1 MGSVSWLNMLRLRF
15 SVGSTANVTFS
26 PYQAM
31 TTYNYTTDLIHYAG
45 IGAVP
50 ITMGNPDLNW
60 QITMKYNWG
69 LSATLFN
76 ERINIDASYY
86 KNKTKDALMPISL
99 PWSVGVSSVQV
110 NMGKLEN
117 SGCEFAI
124 SAHVIKQKGLFWMV
138 TVNGSHTM
146 DKLTNV
152 STALKSI
159 EVAQSLG
166 ARPSLMFQ
174 EGGSQFGIHAMR
186 TAGIDPASGKEIFIN
201 SKGEYTFDY
210 DKDERVEVG
219 NSNPI
224 LEGSIFSSL
233 SYKGFTLNITTGY
246 KFGGDAYNNTL
257 ADKVENINPWENV
270 DRRAFTDRWKE
281 PGDLKRFLGIPE
293 SKSDNKRYSGRFVER
308 DNLFEI
314 RNISINYEFKPEW
327 LKRFGVKRLNVGFGM
342 NDIARF
348 SSMKLER
355 GTSYPFER
363 SFNITFRPTF

>member
-1 MGSVSWLNMLRLRF
+1 MLRLRF

-31 TTYNYTTDLIHYAG
+31 TTYEYKTDLIHYAG

-50 ITMGNPDLNW
+50 ITMGNPNLNW
-60 QITMKYNWG
+60 QLTTKYNWG
-69 LSATLFN
+69 LSATLLN
-76 ERINIDASYY
+76 ERVNIDASYY

-117 SGCEFAI
+117 SGYEFSI
-124 SAHVIKQKGLFWMV
+124 SGQIIRQKDLYWMV

-152 STALKSI
+152 STALKAY
-159 EVAQSLG
+159 EVTQSLG
-166 ARPSLMFQ
+166 ARPSLRFE
-174 EGGSQFGIHAMR
+174 EGGSQFAIYAMR
-186 TAGIDPASGKEIFIN
+186 SAGIDPASGKEVFITKN
-201 SKGEYTFDY
+201 GEYTLDY
-210 DKDERVEVG
+210 DTDERVEVG
-219 NSNPI
+219 NTNPI
-224 LEGSIFSSL
+224 LEGSIFTSL
-233 SYKGFTLNITTGY
+233 TYKGFTLNITTGY
-246 KFGGDAYNNTL
+246 KFGGDAYNSTL

-293 SKSDNKRYSGRFVER
+293 SKSDAQRYSARFVER

-314 RNISINYEFKPEW
+314 KSISLTYEFKPEW
-327 LKRFGVKRLNVGFGM
+327 LKRIGVKRLNVGFGM
-342 NDIARF
+342 SDIARF

>member
-1 MGSVSWLNMLRLRF
+1 M
-15 SVGSTANVTFS
+15 
-26 PYQAM
+26 
-31 TTYNYTTDLIHYAG
+31 
-45 IGAVP
+45 
-50 ITMGNPDLNW
+50 
-60 QITMKYNWG
+60 
-69 LSATLFN
+69 
-76 ERINIDASYY
+76 
-86 KNKTKDALMPISL
+86 
-99 PWSVGVSSVQV
+99 
-110 NMGKLEN
+110 
-117 SGCEFAI
+117 
-124 SAHVIKQKGLFWMV
+124 
-138 TVNGSHTM
+138 
-146 DKLTNV
+146 
-152 STALKSI
+152 
-159 EVAQSLG
+159 
-166 ARPSLMFQ
+166 
-174 EGGSQFGIHAMR
+174 
-186 TAGIDPASGKEIFIN
+186 
-201 SKGEYTFDY
+201 
-210 DKDERVEVG
+210 
-219 NSNPI
+219 
-224 LEGSIFSSL
+224 EGSIYSSL

-293 SKSDNKRYSGRFVER
+293 SKSDNKRYSERFVER

>member
-1 MGSVSWLNMLRLRF
+1 
-15 SVGSTANVTFS
+15 
-26 PYQAM
+26 
-31 TTYNYTTDLIHYAG
+31 
-45 IGAVP
+45 
-50 ITMGNPDLNW
+50 
-60 QITMKYNWG
+60 
-69 LSATLFN
+69 
-76 ERINIDASYY
+76 
-86 KNKTKDALMPISL
+86 
-99 PWSVGVSSVQV
+99 
-110 NMGKLEN
+110 
-117 SGCEFAI
+117 
-124 SAHVIKQKGLFWMV
+124 MV

-186 TAGIDPASGKEIFIN
+186 MVEFDPASGKEIFIN

-257 ADKVENINPWENV
+257 ANKV
-270 DRRAFTDRWKE
+270 RT
-281 PGDLKRFLGIPE
+281 
-293 SKSDNKRYSGRFVER
+293 
-308 DNLFEI
+308 
-314 RNISINYEFKPEW
+314 
-327 LKRFGVKRLNVGFGM
+327 
-342 NDIARF
+342 
-348 SSMKLER
+348 
-355 GTSYPFER
+355 
-363 SFNITFRPTF
+363 

>member
-1 MGSVSWLNMLRLRF
+1 MGNVSWLNMLRLRF

-124 SAHVIKQKGLFWMV
+124 SAHVIKQKGFFWMV

-293 SKSDNKRYSGRFVER
+293 SKSDNKRYSERFVER